1 MSNFKL
7 KKSEFMELNL
17 NKKSLNEAEENEL
30 TSTMP
35 EEIKT
40 DEEEK
45 EVEATED
52 NKEEKKEDG
61 NEKESDNAEDKQ
73 PESEGGLYK
82 LSQETVS
89 ELTDRIKD
97 EYTAHYFYVNAANW
111 CRDMNYKKATAFF
124 EAEAVTELEHAKG
137 VEDYMTDFNI
147 IPVMPSAETKR
158 TFTSLPQIVR
168 EAYKLELD
176 LMMKYNA
183 TSAKLFSSDLTTFD
197 FLQTYRVGQKESV
210 VEYNDLINA
219 LDLLDENDKFQVL
232 YFEQT
237 YM

>member
-7 KKSEFMELNL
+7 KKSEFMDLNL

-30 TSTMP
+30 TSTEL
-35 EEIKT
+35 EEVKT

-45 EVEATED
+45 ETESPE
-52 NKEEKKEDG
+52 EEKTEQEDK
-61 NEKESDNAEDKQ
+61 NSEEKEA
-73 PESEGGLYK
+73 ESEDGLYK
-82 LSQETVS
+82 LNQEAIA

-97 EYTAHYFYVNAANW
+97 EYTAHYFYANASNW

-124 EAEAVTELEHAKG
+124 EAEAITELEHAKG
-137 VEDYMTDFNI
+137 VQDYMTDFNI
-147 IPVMPSAETKR
+147 IPVIPSAETKR
-158 TFTSLPQIVR
+158 TFSSLPEIVR

-176 LMMKYNA
+176 LMKNYNS
-183 TSAKLFSSDLTTFD
+183 TSAKLFTSDLTTFD
-197 FLQTYRVGQKESV
+197 FLQTYRIGQKESV

-219 LDLLDENDKFQVL
+219 LDLINENDKFQVL

-237 YM
+237 YL

>member
-7 KKSEFMELNL
+7 KKSEFMELNV
-17 NKKSLNEAEENEL
+17 NKKALNEAEENEL

-35 EEIKT
+35 EEIKN

-45 EVEATED
+45 EVESS
-52 NKEEKKEDG
+52 EEKKDETTE
-61 NEKESDNAEDKQ
+61 EKETT
-73 PESEGGLYK
+73 SEGGLYK
-82 LSQETVS
+82 LSQEVVS

-111 CRDMNYKKATAFF
+111 CRDMNYKKAAAFF
-124 EAEAVTELEHAKG
+124 EAEAVVELEHAKG

-158 TFTSLPQIVR
+158 TFTNLPQIIR

-176 LMMKYNA
+176 LMMKYNQ
-183 TSAKLFSSDLTTFD
+183 TSAKLFASDLTTFD

-219 LDLLDENDKFQVL
+219 LDLVDENDKFQVL

-237 YM
+237 YL

>member
-7 KKSEFMELNL
+7 KKSEFMDLNV
-17 NKKSLNEAEENEL
+17 NKKALNEAEENEL

-35 EEIKT
+35 EEIKDDEAAKEVET
-40 DEEEK
+40 SEEEK
-45 EVEATED
+45 EENTED
-52 NKEEKKEDG
+52 KKEEVH
-61 NEKESDNAEDKQ
+61 
-73 PESEGGLYK
+73 EGGLYK
-82 LSQETVS
+82 LSQETIS

-97 EYTAHYFYVNAANW
+97 EYTAHYFYVNASNW

-137 VEDYMTDFNI
+137 VQDYMTDFNI
-147 IPVMPSAETKR
+147 IPVMPSTETKR
-158 TFTSLPQIVR
+158 TFTSLPQIIR

-176 LMMKYNA
+176 LMMKYNE
-183 TSAKLFSSDLTTFD
+183 TSSKLFASDLTTFD

-219 LDLLDENDKFQVL
+219 LDLVNENDKFQVL

-237 YM
+237 YL

>member
-17 NKKSLNEAEENEL
+17 NKKALNEAEENEL
-30 TSTMP
+30 TSTEL
-35 EEIKT
+35 EEVKP

-45 EVEATED
+45 ETETETSEENKEEEKTEATE
-52 NKEEKKEDG
+52 
-61 NEKESDNAEDKQ
+61 EKETET
-73 PESEGGLYK
+73 ESEGGLYK
-82 LSQETVS
+82 LGQEAVT

-147 IPVMPSAETKR
+147 IPVMPAAETKR

-176 LMMKYNA
+176 LMKKYNA
-183 TSAKLFSSDLTTFD
+183 TSAKLFTSDLTTFD

-219 LDLLDENDKFQVL
+219 LELVDENDKFQVL
-232 YFEQT
+232 YFEQM

>member
-7 KKSEFMELNL
+7 KKSEFMDLNV
-17 NKKSLNEAEENEL
+17 NKKALNEAEENEL

-35 EEIKT
+35 EEIKDDEAAKEVET
-40 DEEEK
+40 SEEEK
-45 EVEATED
+45 EENTED
-52 NKEEKKEDG
+52 KKEEV
-61 NEKESDNAEDKQ
+61 N
-73 PESEGGLYK
+73 EGGLYK
-82 LSQETVS
+82 LSQETIS

-97 EYTAHYFYVNAANW
+97 EYTAHYFYVNASNW

-137 VEDYMTDFNI
+137 VQDYMTDFNI
-147 IPVMPSAETKR
+147 IPVMPSTETKR
-158 TFTSLPQIVR
+158 TFTSLPQIIR

-176 LMMKYNA
+176 LMMKYNE
-183 TSAKLFSSDLTTFD
+183 TSSKLFASDLTTFD

-219 LDLLDENDKFQVL
+219 LDLVNENDKFQVL

-237 YM
+237 YL

>member
-1 MSNFKL
+1 
-7 KKSEFMELNL
+7 MELNV
-17 NKKSLNEAEENEL
+17 NKKALNEAEENEL

-35 EEIKT
+35 EEIKDDEET
-40 DEEEK
+40 KEVETSEEEK
-45 EVEATED
+45 EENT
-52 NKEEKKEDG
+52 EEKKEEV
-61 NEKESDNAEDKQ
+61 N
-73 PESEGGLYK
+73 EGGLYK
-82 LSQETVS
+82 LSQETIS

-97 EYTAHYFYVNAANW
+97 EYTAHYFYVNASNW

-137 VEDYMTDFNI
+137 VQDYMTDFNI
-147 IPVMPSAETKR
+147 IPVMPSTETKR
-158 TFTSLPQIVR
+158 TFTSLPQIIR

-176 LMMKYNA
+176 LMMKYNE
-183 TSAKLFSSDLTTFD
+183 TSSKLFASDLTTFD

-219 LDLLDENDKFQVL
+219 LDLVNENDKFQVL

-237 YM
+237 YL

>member
-7 KKSEFMELNL
+7 KKSEFMELNV
-17 NKKSLNEAEENEL
+17 NKKALNEAEENEL

-35 EEIKT
+35 EEIKDDEET
-40 DEEEK
+40 KEVEASEEEK
-45 EVEATED
+45 EENT
-52 NKEEKKEDG
+52 EEKKEEV
-61 NEKESDNAEDKQ
+61 N
-73 PESEGGLYK
+73 EGGLYK
-82 LSQETVS
+82 LSQETIS

-97 EYTAHYFYVNAANW
+97 EYTAHYFYVNASNW

-137 VEDYMTDFNI
+137 VQDYMTDFNI
-147 IPVMPSAETKR
+147 IPVMPSTETKR
-158 TFTSLPQIVR
+158 TFTSLPQIIR

-176 LMMKYNA
+176 LMMKYNE
-183 TSAKLFSSDLTTFD
+183 TSSKLFASDLTTFD

-219 LDLLDENDKFQVL
+219 LDLVNENDKFQVL

-237 YM
+237 YL

>member
-1 MSNFKL
+1 VSNFKL
-7 KKSEFMELNL
+7 KKSEFMELNV
-17 NKKSLNEAEENEL
+17 NKKALNEAEENEL

-35 EEIKT
+35 EEIKDDEET
-40 DEEEK
+40 KEVETSEEEK
-45 EVEATED
+45 EENT
-52 NKEEKKEDG
+52 EEKKEEV
-61 NEKESDNAEDKQ
+61 N
-73 PESEGGLYK
+73 EGGLYK
-82 LSQETVS
+82 LSQETIS

-97 EYTAHYFYVNAANW
+97 EYTAHYFYVNASNW

-137 VEDYMTDFNI
+137 VQDYMTDFNI
-147 IPVMPSAETKR
+147 IPVMPSTETKR
-158 TFTSLPQIVR
+158 TFTSLPQIIR

-176 LMMKYNA
+176 LMMKYNE
-183 TSAKLFSSDLTTFD
+183 TSSKLFASDLTTFD

-219 LDLLDENDKFQVL
+219 LDLVNENDKFQVL

-237 YM
+237 YL